1 MKAWVWRHHKGKH
14 RINPPHPPFNKAPP
28 WTTYSKKFIVWYQM
42 RYPYNATEEQQN
54 LFAVEWGHFIQP
66 SLKTTLSSQ
75 DIQWTFFGLSYQ
87 HDKVKAYISYGTSGI
102 RSNILSWSSTFTAL
116 RRKQASKTLIKYSN
130 QPHKRCS
137 SMRRCH
143 IKENPLTE
151 WGISFIFPN
160 VKEWCKIWI
169 LRSWKYS
176 F

>member
-1 MKAWVWRHHKGKH
+1 
-14 RINPPHPPFNKAPP
+14 
-28 WTTYSKKFIVWYQM
+28 M

-160 VKEWCKIWI
+160 VKEWCKIRI